1 MYGHNSKTVAVISGS
16 DASMAYNDM
25 TAPQTTF
32 TNYSSLGKT
41 DERILISLPLL
52 NAGTEIFG

>member
-1 MYGHNSKTVAVISGS
+1 MRKLYILLIGFLVGCTDIINVQPE
-16 DASMAYNDM
+16 ND
-25 TAPQTTF
+25 TTF